1 MKKEQLARMLAA
13 ARRAAAN
20 AYAPY
25 SGFRVGAAIQDEQH
39 RIHSGCNV
47 ENASLGLTICAE
59 RAAIARAVCSGAKS
73 VKAVL
78 LFTDTE
84 HPTPPCGACLQA
96 IAELGRNPEIILA
109 SRTKTKRLRLSDFLP
124 QRFVLKRD

>member
-1 MKKEQLARMLAA
+1 MNKQLQARMLTA
-13 ARRAAAN
+13 ARRAAAD

-25 SGFRVGAAIQDEQH
+25 SGFKVGAAVLDERD
-39 RIHSGCNV
+39 RIHPGCNV
-47 ENASLGLTICAE
+47 ENASFGLTICAE

-78 LFTDTE
+78 VFTDTE
-84 HPTPPCGACLQA
+84 QPTPPCGACLQA
-96 IAELGRNPEIILA
+96 IAELSRDPEIILA
-109 SRTKTKRLRLSDFLP
+109 SRTKTKRLKLSDLLP